1 MSTIIIMKYLLLAV
15 ALLAVAR
22 AQTACSNIPSDNVY
36 YLTSFCDQT
45 TSCGKSCGNC
55 TWGYAADR
63 QRFGCG
69 SVISCTNSGKSINLE
84 VIDYGPDCTLE
95 KKSGKPIIDA
105 SYSACKLFTGST
117 SCGWSDKIPVT
128 CKKIAAPEHKQ
139 DIPIGVCTWDKDNV
153 SVELPYCHLPETQ
166 EGFGFHNIEEWVH
179 LKEMIV
185 A

>member
-1 MSTIIIMKYLLLAV
+1 MKYLLLV
-15 ALLAVAR
+15 AFAGVVL
-22 AQTACSNIPSDNVY
+22 AQTACSNIPTDNVY

-55 TWGYAADR
+55 TWGYAADK

-69 SVISCTNSGKSINLE
+69 AVISCTRNGKSVNLE

-117 SCGWSDKIPVT
+117 SCGWSDKIAVE
-128 CKKIAAPEHKQ
+128 CKKIASPQNKQ
-139 DIPIGVCTWDKDNV
+139 DIPIGECTWEPEHV
-153 SVELPYCHLPETQ
+153 TLETPYCHLPETQ
-166 EGFGFHNIEEWVH
+166 EHYSFRNIEQWVARME
-179 LKEMIV
+179 LITE
-185 A
+185 